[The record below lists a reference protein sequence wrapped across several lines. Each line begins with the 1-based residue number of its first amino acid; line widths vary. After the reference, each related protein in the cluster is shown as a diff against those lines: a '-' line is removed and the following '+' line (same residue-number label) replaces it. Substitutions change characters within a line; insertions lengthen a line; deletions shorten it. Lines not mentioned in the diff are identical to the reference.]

1 MIRVGTSG
9 YQFADWKG
17 TFYPASI
24 PARDVLPY
32 YAERFDV
39 VEINAT
45 YYRILPAK
53 SYEGMLRRVP
63 KSFGFVIKAY
73 GGLTH
78 QAGIDP
84 IALAQYLDSLRPLI
98 EGERL
103 LHVLF
108 QYPFGYRNTE
118 ENRRKALEL
127 CDSVAPASP
136 AVEFRHASWDDEAVR
151 DLLSR
156 KGVTWCSVDE
166 PPLPGLLPPVAHL
179 TTPRGYVRLHGRNKR
194 EWFGKDRDRR
204 YHYHYSDDELAE
216 WVPRVKEMDERAR
229 DVVVFF
235 NNCHEGNA
243 PNNALR
249 FIDLLSQSA
258 PPAPF

>member
-9 YQFADWKG
+9 YEFADWKG
-17 TFYPASI
+17 TFYPQAI
-24 PARDVLPY
+24 PARDVLAY

-63 KSFGFVIKAY
+63 GNFDFVVKAY

-78 QAGIDP
+78 QEGIDSA
-84 IALAQYLDSLRPLI
+84 ALAEYRDSLRPLV
-98 EGERL
+98 EGNRL
-103 LHVLF
+103 VHVLF

-118 ENRRKALEL
+118 ENRRKVLEL
-127 CDSVAPASP
+127 CDAIAPVSP
-136 AVEFRHASWDDEAVR
+136 AVEFRHSSWDEDAVR
-151 DLLSR
+151 DLLAR
-156 KGVTWCSVDE
+156 RGVTWCSVDE
-166 PPLPGLLPPVAHL
+166 PPLPGLLLPAAHL
-179 TTPRGYVRLHGRNKR
+179 TTPHGYVRLHGRNKR

-204 YHYHYSDDELAE
+204 YHYNYSDDELRE
-216 WVPRVKEMDERAR
+216 WVPRVREMAERAEA
-229 DVVVFF
+229 VLVFF

-249 FIDLLSQSA
+249 FLDLLSESA
-258 PPAPF
+258 PSTPF